1 MSDITIYVEQESGER
16 QAHQLPIDMGLSLM
30 EALKGSDYPILATCG
45 GMALCAT
52 CHIALLEGEANAPS
66 DEELDMLDTL
76 LNAETNSRL
85 SCQIRLSELSHGAV
99 IRLLGES
106 N

>member
-1 MSDITIYVEQESGER
+1 MSDITIYVEHADGSQE
-16 QAHQLPIDMGLSLM
+16 AHHLPTDMGLSLM

-52 CHIALLEGEANAPS
+52 CHIELLEGTANEAS
-66 DEELDMLDTL
+66 DDELNMLDTL
-76 LNAETNSRL
+76 FNTTENSRL
-85 SCQIRLSELSHGAV
+85 SCQIRLNELSNGAV
-99 IRLLGES
+99 LRILGES